1 MMTSVQAAALAAAAT
16 ARAVAKDVN
25 DAKTN
30 GLHRQRVKPD
40 LKPFIVQCIVTKT
53 IPALWHCKSTK

>member
-1 MMTSVQAAALAAAAT
+1 MAVAVAAVT
-16 ARAVAKDVN
+16 VKAVAKGAN

-53 IPALWHCKSTK
+53 IPALFVLQK

>member
-1 MMTSVQAAALAAAAT
+1 MPVAAVT
-16 ARAVAKDVN
+16 ARVVAKDVN

-53 IPALWHCKSTK
+53 IPAPLTLQKYKVFLFLQI